1 MMNVNAFKN
10 YLDIGIS
17 YDQYKQQ
24 MSADLISNPDSQI
37 REYIHL
43 NEARMHRVEKTYIVG
58 GEMVELI
65 NKIEHNIYW
74 LVLSEHWCGDAA
86 QIIPVLRAIATL
98 SKRKIDLKLV
108 YRDQQ
113 EELMNAYLTNGNRS
127 IPKIIQLNSTFEVS
141 ATWGPRP
148 AQAQQLVLTLKA
160 NPETA
165 PTYSNALHF
174 WYAKDKQ
181 QSIEKEIFAL
191 LINNNLPE

>member
-1 MMNVNAFKN
+1 MNVNAFKN

-24 MSADLISNPDSQI
+24 MSADLISNADSQI

-58 GEMVELI
+58 SKLVEFI
-65 NKIEHNIYW
+65 NKIEQKIYW
-74 LVLSEHWCGDAA
+74 LVLTEHWCGDAA
-86 QIIPVLRAIATL
+86 QIIPVLRAIAIL
-98 SKRKIDLKLV
+98 SEGKIDLKLV

-113 EELMNAYLTNGNRS
+113 EELMNNYLTNETRS

-148 AQAQQLVLTLKA
+148 SEAQQLVLTLKA

-174 WYAKDKQ
+174 WYAKNKQ
-181 QSIEKEIFAL
+181 QSIEKEIFNL
-191 LINNNLPE
+191 LIKNNLTE